1 MRPLELTI
9 TGFGT
14 YCQRTQ
20 INLEELGSQGL
31 YLITG
36 DTGSGKTTIFDA
48 ITYALYGDVN
58 GENRTVSMIRS
69 TFATP
74 DIPTEVELSFEY
86 RGKTYLVKRNPE
98 YEGISKRGD
107 SLVKRLADA
116 TLLKPDGSAVTG
128 QQKVTNAIKELL
140 GIDKEQ
146 FSQIVMIAQGDF
158 QKLLMEDT
166 ETRQEIFRKIF
177 KTDYYKELQQ
187 QLLENEKQLGMK
199 RKEIESAISIYI
211 KGLSCDPA
219 STLNIEL
226 EKAKADELVITDVI
240 QLINKIIGE
249 DTEAQ
254 TKVNKAIAAREKQ
267 MNDLRDELSKNEQI
281 EELRDDYKEKSADFK
296 KVSDSIAEVKEAFEK
311 EKARVEEGRKKE
323 ADLAIQKE
331 ELKKYEELDA
341 IEKEIK
347 DIQNKKA
354 ELEEQIKDIEAECEN
369 YKNQETELTKVLK
382 SLSDAEKKYY
392 EADALQKEASDRKD
406 SFEELEKSAG
416 ECEGLLKE
424 FEDLQKAYMAAQKS
438 YEDFDLNY
446 KHLRKIY
453 MDEQAGIIA
462 RDLQEGLPCPVC
474 GSLEHPKPA
483 VMSEGAPSKEELDK
497 AEKEDKVLE
506 KNASSASVECAKG
519 KTNYENKLKLVKESY
534 LKLTKDGSTQEL
546 SELKEK
552 ISVQKAEALKE
563 LQICNKK
570 LEEESARVNQK
581 NKITEEL
588 PKVQD
593 LLKEK
598 TQSLQTNNEEFSAWG
613 ARLNEKE
620 NQAKEFRT
628 KLKFKDIAAAKEE
641 ISALENQI
649 EEMKQAFENAQKKY
663 QEAQEKFTALKSQVE
678 QLEAQLKDTKEINT
692 LELEEKLTA
701 LENERSGDINKKSQV
716 DSRIIAN
723 NTALKNINE
732 HAQELSAIQEKYAY
746 VSALSKTANG
756 NLSGGKEKIKLETYI
771 QMTYFDRIIAHANKR
786 LLIMSD
792 MQYELVRKKQAA
804 DLRSQTGLEL
814 DVIDHYNGGQRS
826 VKSLSGGES
835 FQASLALALG
845 LSDEVRLS
853 AGGIKIDSM
862 FVDEGFGT
870 LDSDALQKAF
880 KALSGITEG
889 NRLVGIIS
897 HVDLLKEKIDKQ
909 IVVKKA
915 RTGGSTVEV
924 MV

>member
-1 MRPLELTI
+1 MRPLNLII

-20 INLEELGSQGL
+20 INLEQLGSQGL

-116 TLLKPDGSAVTG
+116 TLLKPDGTIVTG
-128 QQKVTNAIKELL
+128 QQKVSNAIKELL

-240 QLINKIIGE
+240 ELINKIIGE

-267 MNDLRDELSKNEQI
+267 MNELRDELSKNDQI
-281 EELRDDYKEKSADFK
+281 EKLRDDYKEKSAEFK
-296 KVSDSIAEVKEAFEK
+296 SVSDSIDEVKEAFEK

-341 IEKEIK
+341 IEKEIR
-347 DIQNKKA
+347 DIQNKKT

-392 EADALQKEASDRKD
+392 EADAQQKEASDRKD

-462 RDLQEGLPCPVC
+462 RDLQDGLPCPVC

-497 AEKEDKVLE
+497 AEKEDKILE
-506 KNASSASVECAKG
+506 KNASSANIECATG

-534 LKLTKDGSTQEL
+534 LKLTRGDSVSEL
-546 SELKEK
+546 LELKEK
-552 ISVQKAEALKE
+552 ISVQKSEALKE

-570 LEEESARVNQK
+570 LDEESARVNQK

-593 LLKEK
+593 LLKE
-598 TQSLQTNNEEFSAWG
+598 QSQTLQTKSEELSAWG

-628 KLKFKDIAAAKEE
+628 KLKFKDIAAAQEE

-649 EEMKQAFENAQKKY
+649 EEMKEAFENAQKNY

-678 QLEAQLKDTKEINT
+678 QLQAQLKDTKEINT

-701 LENERSGDINKKSQV
+701 LENERSCDINKKSQV

>member
-20 INLEELGSQGL
+20 INLEQLGSQGL

-116 TLLKPDGSAVTG
+116 TLLKPDGSAVSG

-240 QLINKIIGE
+240 ELINKIVGE

-254 TKVNKAIAAREKQ
+254 TKVNKAIAAREKH

-281 EELRDDYKEKSADFK
+281 EELRDDYKEKSTDFK
-296 KVSDSIAEVKEAFEK
+296 KVSDSIADVKEAFEK

-347 DIQNKKA
+347 DIQNEKT
-354 ELEEQIKDIEAECEN
+354 ELEKQIKDIETECEN

-392 EADALQKEASDRKD
+392 ESDALQKEASDRKD
-406 SFEELEKSAG
+406 SFEELEKSAW

-438 YEDFDLNY
+438 YEDFDSNY

-462 RDLQEGLPCPVC
+462 RDLQNGLPCPVC

-506 KNASSASVECAKG
+506 KNASSANIECAKG

-534 LKLTKDGSTQEL
+534 LKLTKDDSVSEL
-546 SELKEK
+546 LELKEK
-552 ISVQKAEALKE
+552 ISVQKSEALKE

-581 NKITEEL
+581 NKINEEL

-598 TQSLQTNNEEFSAWG
+598 TQSLQTNNEELSACG

-620 NQAKEFRT
+620 NLAKEFRA
-628 KLKFKDIAAAKEE
+628 KLKFKDIDAAQEE
-641 ISALENQI
+641 VSALEKQI
-649 EEMKQAFENAQKKY
+649 EDMKEAFENAQKKY
-663 QEAQEKFTALKSQVE
+663 QEAQEKFTALKSQLE

-692 LELEEKLTA
+692 RELEENLTA

>member
-116 TLLKPDGSAVTG
+116 TLLKPDGTIVTG
-128 QQKVTNAIKELL
+128 QLKVTNAIKELL

-211 KGLSCDPA
+211 KGLFCDPA

-240 QLINKIIGE
+240 ELINKIIGE

-254 TKVNKAIAAREKQ
+254 TKVNKAIAASEKQ
-267 MNDLRDELSKNEQI
+267 MNELRDELSKNNQI
-281 EELRDDYKEKSADFK
+281 EKLRDDYKEKSAEFK
-296 KVSDSIAEVKEAFEK
+296 SVSDSIDEVKEAFEK

-341 IEKEIK
+341 IEKEIR
-347 DIQNKKA
+347 DIQNKKT

-392 EADALQKEASDRKD
+392 EADALQKKASDRKD
-406 SFEELEKSAG
+406 SFEELQKSAG

-424 FEDLQKAYMAAQKS
+424 FEDLKKAYMAAQKS

-462 RDLQEGLPCPVC
+462 RDLQDGLPCPVC

-497 AEKEDKVLE
+497 TEKEDKALE
-506 KNASSASVECAKG
+506 KNASSANIECAKG

-534 LKLTKDGSTQEL
+534 LKLTKDDSASEL
-546 SELKEK
+546 LELKEK
-552 ISVQKAEALKE
+552 ILVQKAEALKE

-570 LEEESARVNQK
+570 LDEESARVNQK

-588 PKVQD
+588 PKVQN
-593 LLKEK
+593 LLKE
-598 TQSLQTNNEEFSAWG
+598 QSQTLQTKSEELSAWG

-620 NQAKEFRT
+620 NQAKEFRA
-628 KLKFKDIAAAKEE
+628 KLKFKDIDAAQKEV
-641 ISALENQI
+641 SALEKQI
-649 EEMKQAFENAQKKY
+649 EDMKEAFENAQKKY

-692 LELEEKLTA
+692 LELEEKLTE
-701 LENERSGDINKKSQV
+701 LENERSDDINKKSQV
-716 DSRIIAN
+716 DSRINAN

-835 FQASLALALG
+835 FQTSLALALG

>member
-1 MRPLELTI
+1 MRPLNLVI

-14 YCQRTQ
+14 YCQRTR
-20 INLEELGSQGL
+20 INLEQLGTQGL

-58 GENRTVSMIRS
+58 GQNRTVSMIRS

-74 DIPTEVELSFEY
+74 EIPTEVELTFEY

-98 YEGISKRGD
+98 YERLSKRGD
-107 SLVKRLADA
+107 STTKQTADA
-116 TLLKPDGSAVTG
+116 TLSMPDGTVVTG
-128 QQKVTNAIKELL
+128 QVKVTNEIKELL

-187 QLLENEKQLGMK
+187 ELLEQEKQLGIK
-199 RKEIESAISIYI
+199 RKEIENALSLYI
-211 KGLSCDPA
+211 RGLSCD
-219 STLNIEL
+219 STSTHNIEL

-240 QLINKIIGE
+240 ELIKKIIKE
-249 DTEAQ
+249 DESAQ
-254 TKVNKAIAAREKQ
+254 KNLTDSVTGIEKQ
-267 MNDLRDELSKNEQI
+267 INGLRDILSKNEKI
-281 EELRDDYKEKSADFK
+281 EELRADYNQKSVELKA
-296 KVSDSIAEVKEAFEK
+296 VTETLEEVKQAFEK
-311 EKARVEEGRKKE
+311 EKARTKEREDKE
-323 ADLAIQKE
+323 AEFALLNE
-331 ELKKYEELDA
+331 ELKKYEELEA
-341 IEKEIK
+341 IENDVSRIKKQKLELEVQLKEIK
-347 DIQNKKA
+347 AACDEYKKQEA
-354 ELEEQIKDIEAECEN
+354 AYKKELQ
-369 YKNQETELTKVLK
+369 
-382 SLSDAEKKYY
+382 SLEDAEKKYY
-392 EADALQKEASDRKD
+392 EAEAEQKIAGDRKTAFDELEQSAIECEQALQKYK
-406 SFEELEKSAG
+406 ELQNSY
-416 ECEGLLKE
+416 
-424 FEDLQKAYMAAQKS
+424 QTAQKS
-438 YEDFDLNY
+438 YEEFDSNY
-446 KHLRKIY
+446 KQMRKIY

-462 RDLQEGLPCPVC
+462 QELKDGVPCPVC

-483 VMSEGAPSKEELDK
+483 VKSEGAPSKEELDR
-497 AEKEDKVLE
+497 AEKEDKELE
-506 KNASSASVECAKG
+506 AAVSSASAGCAAG
-519 KTNYENKLKLVKESY
+519 KTNYENLLNIVKDGY
-534 LKLTKDGSTQEL
+534 LKLTKQDGAEDLTI
-546 SELKEK
+546 LKQK
-552 ISVQKAEALKE
+552 IAEQKEAAIKQ
-563 LQICNKK
+563 LQTCDKT
-570 LEEESARVNQK
+570 LEEQNSRVEKKKQINEK
-581 NKITEEL
+581 L
-588 PKVQD
+588 P
-593 LLKEK
+593 
-598 TQSLQTNNEEFSAWG
+598 SLQDSLKQQTEKLQENNEELSALG

-620 NQAKEFRT
+620 NQSKEFKA
-628 KLKFKDIAAAKEE
+628 KLKFKDI
-641 ISALENQI
+641 S
-649 EEMKQAFENAQKKY
+649 
-663 QEAQEKFTALKSQVE
+663 EAQEAVTALEKTIAQLKLDFKTAQEKYDEAQNNFTSLKSQIE
-678 QLEAQLKDTKEINT
+678 QLKSQLKDTKEINT
-692 LELEEKLTA
+692 DELKKKIEELELERQDTNEKKG
-701 LENERSGDINKKSQV
+701 SV
-716 DSRIIAN
+716 DSRLDAN
-723 NTALKNINE
+723 KAALENINE
-732 HAQELSAIQEKYAY
+732 HSQELSLIQEKYTC
-746 VSALSKTANG
+746 VSSLAKTANG
-756 NLSGGKEKIKLETYI
+756 MLSGGKEKIKLETYI

-786 LLIMSD
+786 LMIMSD
-792 MQYELVRKKQAA
+792 MQYELVRRKQAA

>member
-20 INLEELGSQGL
+20 INLEQLGSQGL

-116 TLLKPDGSAVTG
+116 TLLKPDGSAVSG

-240 QLINKIIGE
+240 ELINKIVGE

-254 TKVNKAIAAREKQ
+254 TKVNKAIAAREKH

-347 DIQNKKA
+347 DIQNEKT
-354 ELEEQIKDIEAECEN
+354 ELEKQIKDIETECEN

-406 SFEELEKSAG
+406 SFEELEKSAW

-438 YEDFDLNY
+438 YEDFDSNY

-462 RDLQEGLPCPVC
+462 RDLQNGLPCPVC

-506 KNASSASVECAKG
+506 KNASSANIECATG

-534 LKLTKDGSTQEL
+534 LKLTKDDSVSEL
-546 SELKEK
+546 LELKEK
-552 ISVQKAEALKE
+552 ISVQKSEALKA

-570 LEEESARVNQK
+570 LEEESALVNQK
-581 NKITEEL
+581 NKINEEL

-598 TQSLQTNNEEFSAWG
+598 TQSLQTNNEELSACG

-620 NQAKEFRT
+620 NLAKEFRA
-628 KLKFKDIAAAKEE
+628 KLKFKDIDAAQEE
-641 ISALENQI
+641 VSALEKQI
-649 EEMKQAFENAQKKY
+649 EDMKEAFENAQKKY
-663 QEAQEKFTALKSQVE
+663 QEAQEKFTALKSQLE

-692 LELEEKLTA
+692 RELEEKLTA

>member
-1 MRPLELTI
+1 MRPLSLII

-20 INLEELGSQGL
+20 INLEQLGSQGL

-116 TLLKPDGSAVTG
+116 TLLKPDGTVVTG

-267 MNDLRDELSKNEQI
+267 MNELRDELSKNDQI
-281 EELRDDYKEKSADFK
+281 EKLRDDYKEKSAEFK
-296 KVSDSIAEVKEAFEK
+296 SVSDSIDEVKEAFEK
-311 EKARVEEGRKKE
+311 EKVRVEEGRKKE

-347 DIQNKKA
+347 DIQNKKT

-392 EADALQKEASDRKD
+392 EADAQQKEASDRKD

-424 FEDLQKAYMAAQKS
+424 FEGLQKTYMAAQKS

-462 RDLQEGLPCPVC
+462 RDLQDGLPCPVC

-497 AEKEDKVLE
+497 AEKEDNVLE
-506 KNASSASVECAKG
+506 KNASSANIECATG

-534 LKLTKDGSTQEL
+534 LKLTKNDSASEL
-546 SELKEK
+546 LELKEK

-570 LEEESARVNQK
+570 LEEESSRLNQK
-581 NKITEEL
+581 NKINEEL
-588 PKVQD
+588 PKLQD

-598 TQSLQTNNEEFSAWG
+598 TQSLQTKNEELSAFA

-620 NQAKEFRT
+620 NQAKEFRA
-628 KLKFKDIAAAKEE
+628 KLKFKDIDAAQEE
-641 ISALENQI
+641 VSALEKQI
-649 EEMKQAFENAQKKY
+649 EDMKEAFENAQKNY
-663 QEAQEKFTALKSQVE
+663 QEAQEKFTALKSQLE

-701 LENERSGDINKKSQV
+701 LENERSCDINKKSQV
-716 DSRIIAN
+716 DSRINAN

>member
-20 INLEELGSQGL
+20 INLEQLGSQGL

-116 TLLKPDGSAVTG
+116 TLLKPDGSAVSG

-240 QLINKIIGE
+240 ELINKIIGE

-296 KVSDSIAEVKEAFEK
+296 KVSDSIEEVKETFEK
-311 EKARVEEGRKKE
+311 EKARVEERSKKE
-323 ADLAIQKE
+323 ADLAIQKD

-341 IEKEIK
+341 IEKEIR
-347 DIQNKKA
+347 DIQNKKT
-354 ELEEQIKDIEAECEN
+354 ELEKQIKDIETECEN

-392 EADALQKEASDRKD
+392 EADALQKEASDRKN

-462 RDLQEGLPCPVC
+462 RDLQDGLPCPVC

-506 KNASSASVECAKG
+506 KNASSASVECATG
-519 KTNYENKLKLVKESY
+519 KTNYENKLKLVKDSY
-534 LKLTKDGSTQEL
+534 LKLTKNDDAAEL
-546 SELKEK
+546 SLLKEK
-552 ISVQKAEALKE
+552 IAEEKSVALKA

-570 LEEESARVNQK
+570 LDEESARLNQK
-581 NKITEEL
+581 NKINEEL
-588 PKVQD
+588 PKVQN

-598 TQSLQTNNEEFSAWG
+598 TQSLQTNNEELSAWG

-620 NQAKEFRT
+620 NQAKEFRS
-628 KLKFKDIAAAKEE
+628 KLKFKDIDAAQEE
-641 ISALENQI
+641 VSALVKQI
-649 EEMKQAFENAQKKY
+649 EDMKEAFENAQKNY
-663 QEAQEKFTALKSQVE
+663 QEAQEKFTALKSQLE
-678 QLEAQLKDTKEINT
+678 QLKAQLKDTKEINT

-835 FQASLALALG
+835 FQTSLALALG

>member
-58 GENRTVSMIRS
+58 GENRTVLMIRS

-116 TLLKPDGSAVTG
+116 ALLKPDGTVVTG

-240 QLINKIIGE
+240 ELINKIIGE

-267 MNDLRDELSKNEQI
+267 MNELRNELSKNDQI
-281 EELRDDYKEKSADFK
+281 EKLRDDYKEKSAEFK
-296 KVSDSIAEVKEAFEK
+296 KVSDSIDEVKEAFEK

-382 SLSDAEKKYY
+382 SLADAEKKYY

-424 FEDLQKAYMAAQKS
+424 FEDLQKAYMAAQKT

-462 RDLQEGLPCPVC
+462 RDLQDGLPCPVC
-474 GSLEHPKPA
+474 GSFEHPKPA

-506 KNASSASVECAKG
+506 KNASSANIECATG

-534 LKLTKDGSTQEL
+534 LKLTKDDSVSEL
-546 SELKEK
+546 LELKEK

-570 LEEESARVNQK
+570 LDEESARVNQK

-598 TQSLQTNNEEFSAWG
+598 TQSLQTNNEELSAWG

-620 NQAKEFRT
+620 NQAKEFRA
-628 KLKFKDIAAAKEE
+628 KLKFKDIAAAQEE

-649 EEMKQAFENAQKKY
+649 EEMKEAFENAQKNY
-663 QEAQEKFTALKSQVE
+663 QEAQEKFTALKSQLE
-678 QLEAQLKDTKEINT
+678 QLEAQLKDTKEINAEELKQKLDN
-692 LELEEKLTA
+692 LEK
-701 LENERSGDINKKSQV
+701 ERTETNNKKSAV
-716 DSRIIAN
+716 DNRILSN

>member
-116 TLLKPDGSAVTG
+116 TLLKPDGTVVTG

-240 QLINKIIGE
+240 ELINKIIGE

-267 MNDLRDELSKNEQI
+267 MNELRDELSKNDQI
-281 EELRDDYKEKSADFK
+281 EKLRDDYKEKSAEFK
-296 KVSDSIAEVKEAFEK
+296 SVSDSIDEVKEAFEK

-341 IEKEIK
+341 IEKEIR
-347 DIQNKKA
+347 DIQNKKT

-462 RDLQEGLPCPVC
+462 RDLQDGLPCPVC

-506 KNASSASVECAKG
+506 KDASSANIECAKG

-534 LKLTKDGSTQEL
+534 LKLTKNDDAAEFSL
-546 SELKEK
+546 LKEK
-552 ISVQKAEALKE
+552 IAEEKAVALKA

-581 NKITEEL
+581 NKINEEL

-598 TQSLQTNNEEFSAWG
+598 TQSLQTKNEELSAWG

-620 NQAKEFRT
+620 NQAKEFRA
-628 KLKFKDIAAAKEE
+628 KLKFKDIDVAQEE

-649 EEMKQAFENAQKKY
+649 EEMKQTFENAQEKY
-663 QEAQEKFTALKSQVE
+663 QDIQNDFTALKSQVE
-678 QLEAQLKDTKEINT
+678 QLQAQLKDTKEINT
-692 LELEEKLTA
+692 RELEEKLTA
-701 LENERSGDINKKSQV
+701 LENERSDDINKKSQV

-924 MV
+924 MI

>member
-58 GENRTVSMIRS
+58 GENRKVSMIRS

-116 TLLKPDGSAVTG
+116 TLLKPDGSAVSG

-211 KGLSCDPA
+211 KGLSCDPT

-240 QLINKIIGE
+240 ELINKIVGE

-341 IEKEIK
+341 IEKEIRN
-347 DIQNKKA
+347 IQNKKT
-354 ELEEQIKDIEAECEN
+354 ELEKQIKDIEAECEN

-438 YEDFDLNY
+438 YEDFDSNY

-462 RDLQEGLPCPVC
+462 RDLQDGLPCPVC

-506 KNASSASVECAKG
+506 KNASSASVECATG

-534 LKLTKDGSTQEL
+534 LKLTKDDSVSEL
-546 SELKEK
+546 LELKEK
-552 ISVQKAEALKE
+552 ISVQKSEALKE

-570 LEEESARVNQK
+570 LEEESARLNQK
-581 NKITEEL
+581 NKINEEL

-598 TQSLQTNNEEFSAWG
+598 TQNLQTNNEELSAWG

-620 NQAKEFRT
+620 NLAKGVRA
-628 KLKFKDIAAAKEE
+628 KLKFKDIDAAQEE
-641 ISALENQI
+641 VSALEKQI
-649 EEMKQAFENAQKKY
+649 EDMKEAFENAQKKY
-663 QEAQEKFTALKSQVE
+663 QEAQEKFTALKSQLE
-678 QLEAQLKDTKEINT
+678 QLEVQLKDTKEINT
-692 LELEEKLTA
+692 RELEEKLTA

>member
-1 MRPLELTI
+1 MRPLVLTI

-116 TLLKPDGSAVTG
+116 TLLKPDGTVVTG
-128 QQKVTNAIKELL
+128 QQKVSNAIKELL

-187 QLLENEKQLGMK
+187 QLLENEKQLGMQ

-240 QLINKIIGE
+240 ELINKIIGE

-267 MNDLRDELSKNEQI
+267 MNELRDELSKNEQI
-281 EELRDDYKEKSADFK
+281 EKLRDEYKEKSAEFK
-296 KVSDSIAEVKEAFEK
+296 SVSDSIDEVKEAFEK
-311 EKARVEEGRKKE
+311 EKTRVEEGSKKE
-323 ADLAIQKE
+323 AGLAIQKE

-341 IEKEIK
+341 IEKEIR

-392 EADALQKEASDRKD
+392 EADAQQKEADDRKD
-406 SFEELEKSAG
+406 SFEELEKSVG

-462 RDLQEGLPCPVC
+462 RDLQDGLPCPVC

-506 KNASSASVECAKG
+506 KNASSANIECAKG

-534 LKLTKDGSTQEL
+534 LKLTKDDSASEL
-546 SELKEK
+546 LELKEK

-593 LLKEK
+593 LLKQK
-598 TQSLQTNNEEFSAWG
+598 TQSLQTNNEGLSAWG

-628 KLKFKDIAAAKEE
+628 KLKFKDIAAAQEE

-649 EEMKQAFENAQKKY
+649 EEMKESFENAQKNY

-701 LENERSGDINKKSQV
+701 LENERSCDINKKSQV

>member
-20 INLEELGSQGL
+20 INLEQLGSQGL

-116 TLLKPDGSAVTG
+116 TLLKPDGSAVSG

-240 QLINKIIGE
+240 ELINKIVGE

-347 DIQNKKA
+347 DIQNEKT
-354 ELEEQIKDIEAECEN
+354 ELEKQIKDIETECEN

-406 SFEELEKSAG
+406 SFEELEKSAW

-424 FEDLQKAYMAAQKS
+424 FEDLQKAYIAAQKS
-438 YEDFDLNY
+438 YEDFDSNY

-462 RDLQEGLPCPVC
+462 RDLQDGLPCPVC

-506 KNASSASVECAKG
+506 KNASSANIECATG

-534 LKLTKDGSTQEL
+534 LKLTKDGSVSEL
-546 SELKEK
+546 LELKEK
-552 ISVQKAEALKE
+552 ISVQKSEALKA

-570 LEEESARVNQK
+570 LEEESALVNQK
-581 NKITEEL
+581 NKINEEL

-598 TQSLQTNNEEFSAWG
+598 TQSLQTNNEELSACG

-620 NQAKEFRT
+620 NLAKEFRA
-628 KLKFKDIAAAKEE
+628 KLKFKDIDAAQEE
-641 ISALENQI
+641 VSALEKQI
-649 EEMKQAFENAQKKY
+649 EDMKEAFENAQKKY
-663 QEAQEKFTALKSQVE
+663 QEAQEKFTALKSQLE

-692 LELEEKLTA
+692 RELEEKLTA

>member
-20 INLEELGSQGL
+20 INLEQLGSQGL

-116 TLLKPDGSAVTG
+116 TLLKPDGTVVTG

-211 KGLSCDPA
+211 KGLSCAPA

-240 QLINKIIGE
+240 ELINKIIGE

-267 MNDLRDELSKNEQI
+267 MNELRDELSKNEQI

-296 KVSDSIAEVKEAFEK
+296 KVSDSIDEVKEAFEK

-347 DIQNKKA
+347 DIQNKKT
-354 ELEEQIKDIEAECEN
+354 ELEKQIKDIEAECEN

-392 EADALQKEASDRKD
+392 EADALQKEADDRKEAFD
-406 SFEELEKSAG
+406 ELEKSVA
-416 ECEGLLKE
+416 ECEGLLKG
-424 FEDLQKAYMAAQKS
+424 FEDLQKAYMAAQQS

-506 KNASSASVECAKG
+506 KNASSANIECAKG

-534 LKLTKDGSTQEL
+534 LKLTKDDSVSEL
-546 SELKEK
+546 LELKEK
-552 ISVQKAEALKE
+552 IAEEKSVALKA

-598 TQSLQTNNEEFSAWG
+598 TQSLQTNNEELSAWG

-620 NQAKEFRT
+620 NQSKEFRT
-628 KLKFKDIAAAKEE
+628 KLKFKDIAAAQEE

-649 EEMKQAFENAQKKY
+649 EEMKQAFENAQKNY

-678 QLEAQLKDTKEINT
+678 QLQAQLKDTKEINAEELKQKLDN
-692 LELEEKLTA
+692 LEK
-701 LENERSGDINKKSQV
+701 ERTETNNKKSAV
-716 DSRIIAN
+716 DNRILSN